1 MTACVVRLA
10 RAEMTAP
17 GLAQLR
23 LDRLDNPGS
32 LPNGCRVFPA
42 SRGDFPATTG
52 GLGAVADS
60 RLEFAW
66 RLHWLAFRK
75 QWSMGCSLQSP
86 APHIISQR
94 RGKEG
99 GRVGARLFSAVRHP
113 PPTQPLIRRASSDRQ
128 LWGTLGRKLTT
139 LFRPDVTVRGSFCSR
154 SPFIC
159 SSCVIFYFRPHPS
172 RMQLVKLGV
181 CGGSTDTVG
190 RLQRHLSFS
199 LLHIAHEWVHKPY
212 IYLVDARSQL
222 CVPLLCGRGTWGL
235 DAAARG

>member
-1 MTACVVRLA
+1 MALALACFSNNSGAWAAVCSHLHRISSLSTT
-10 RAEMTAP
+10 RK
-17 GLAQLR
+17 GG
-23 LDRLDNPGS
+23 GS
-32 LPNGCRVFPA
+32 CWCPTFFCRPA
-42 SRGDFPATTG
+42 SAPNTTPDSPCVFGSAT
-52 GLGAVADS
+52 L
-60 RLEFAW
+60 
-66 RLHWLAFRK
+66 
-75 QWSMGCSLQSP
+75 
-86 APHIISQR
+86 
-94 RGKEG
+94 
-99 GRVGARLFSAVRHP
+99 
-113 PPTQPLIRRASSDRQ
+113 
-128 LWGTLGRKLTT
+128 GTLGRKLTT

-199 LLHIAHEWVHKPY
+199 LLHIAHEWVHKLY